1 MTGVRTLLPEYVDE
15 SVYPM
20 AIHYVGQYALQ
31 FVWSDGHSAGLYT
44 FAYLR
49 EMSDSALEGEGAG

>member
-1 MTGVRTLLPEYVDE
+1 
-15 SVYPM
+15 
-20 AIHYVGQYALQ
+20 VGQYALQ